1 MLKKILIVVFAIIAL
16 FLTVVAVQPD
26 SFSMQR
32 DAVID
37 ATPAELFAQVDDHRN
52 FAKWNP
58 FNELDPAVVNTFSGA
73 ESGVGA
79 VCSWKGN
86 SKIGAGSST
95 IVESKPHELVR
106 QRMDWKEP
114 MESTGHVDFTFREKD
129 GKTLVTWK
137 MYGPQ
142 NFVGKAFSLF
152 MSAED
157 MCGPMFEK
165 GLADLAKTVEKT
177 P

>member
-1 MLKKILIVVFAIIAL
+1 
-16 FLTVVAVQPD
+16 
-26 SFSMQR
+26 MQR

-37 ATPAELFAQVDDHRN
+37 ATPAEFFAQVDDHRN

-58 FNELDPAVVNTFSGA
+58 FNELDPAVVNT
-73 ESGVGA
+73 
-79 VCSWKGN
+79 
-86 SKIGAGSST
+86 
-95 IVESKPHELVR
+95 
-106 QRMDWKEP
+106 
-114 MESTGHVDFTFREKD
+114 
-129 GKTLVTWK
+129 WK

-142 NFVGKAFSLF
+142 YFVGKAFSLF